1 MRLETPNPL
10 LDPRS
15 LEAAM
20 PWVAVPS
27 TDEETGAWVGSFGD
41 KDLRD
46 IQFFVSIHSGQV
58 LPPVEM
64 LWLP

>member
-20 PWVAVPS
+20 SWVAVPY
-27 TDEETGAWVGSFGD
+27 TDEETGAWVSCFDD

-46 IQFFVSIHSGQV
+46 IEFLFGIRRGQV
-58 LPPVEM
+58 LPDGGM
-64 LWLP
+64 